1 MRKIFP
7 FQIALHVAPSC
18 LQPSNLKCLLLQ
30 SCLHFLAPI
39 SFPLQIPCDQSVLW
53 AAKGKQGSPVVTETD
68 RNLLTSFKRRW
79 IKPRV
84 NLKCWDNPQLKMD
97 AVNALDVRHQG
108 ETTVTPCLTPS
119 PSAPS
124 AASAAQSL
132 PCLNAHITESC
143 IWQTWSAGFVT
154 VNYCGWPPG
163 RSINENKQG
172 MHALTICAMHLL
184 QEPQLMACR
193 GSQTA
198 QHALGADHPHSEA
211 TTYTQQGSA
220 LHQVGLGNLYP
231 LAWADSNGTRGRCF

>member
-108 ETTVTPCLTPS
+108 ETTVTPSHSKPQCSQCCFSCSEPALSECSYNWELHLTDLVCWVRYS
-119 PSAPS
+119 
-124 AASAAQSL
+124 
-132 PCLNAHITESC
+132 
-143 IWQTWSAGFVT
+143 
-154 VNYCGWPPG
+154 
-163 RSINENKQG
+163 
-172 MHALTICAMHLL
+172 
-184 QEPQLMACR
+184 
-193 GSQTA
+193 
-198 QHALGADHPHSEA
+198 
-211 TTYTQQGSA
+211 
-220 LHQVGLGNLYP
+220 
-231 LAWADSNGTRGRCF
+231 